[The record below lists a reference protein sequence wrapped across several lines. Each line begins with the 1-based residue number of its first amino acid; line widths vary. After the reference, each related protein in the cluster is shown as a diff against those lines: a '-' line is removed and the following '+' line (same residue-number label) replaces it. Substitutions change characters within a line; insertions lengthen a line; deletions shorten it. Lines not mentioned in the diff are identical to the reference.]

1 MTRPAIIVNE
11 RAQKQSR
18 MLRLPSTSPP
28 SSFTNFHTTFGIIG
42 VHCVCHRF
50 ALVLTECIK
59 NELIPPEVVELLRKI
74 YEYFCKSG
82 MRKRNLKKFVKQ
94 VNEERK
100 NKRTAQEGLE
110 ELNDPDDDLHRIV
123 RLECDR
129 VKLPKKVVLTR
140 WLGCELCNTVMI
152 GGRPAYDLF
161 F

>member
-1 MTRPAIIVNE
+1 
-11 RAQKQSR
+11 
-18 MLRLPSTSPP
+18 
-28 SSFTNFHTTFGIIG
+28 
-42 VHCVCHRF
+42 
-50 ALVLTECIK
+50 
-59 NELIPPEVVELLRKI
+59 
-74 YEYFCKSG
+74 

-140 WLGCELCNTVMI
+140 WLGCELRNTVMI